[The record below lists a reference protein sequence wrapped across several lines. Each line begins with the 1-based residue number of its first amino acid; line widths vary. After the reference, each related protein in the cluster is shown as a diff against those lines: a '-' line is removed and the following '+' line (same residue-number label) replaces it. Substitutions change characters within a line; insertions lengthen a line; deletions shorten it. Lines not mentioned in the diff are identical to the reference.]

1 MIDNAKWNIYKLRR
15 HTKQKI
21 KISLNAKEEKL
32 ILEALNEKRSNQIK
46 ENRPIEP
53 VNDLIFK
60 LIKKDYILKG

>member
-1 MIDNAKWNIYKLRR
+1 MK
-15 HTKQKI
+15 KI

-60 LIKKDYILKG
+60 LIKKGYILKG

>member
-1 MIDNAKWNIYKLRR
+1 MK
-15 HTKQKI
+15 KI
-21 KISLNAKEEKL
+21 KISLNTKEEKL

-60 LIKKDYILKG
+60 LIKKRLHIKRLIYISFFCLT

>member
-1 MIDNAKWNIYKLRR
+1 MK
-15 HTKQKI
+15 KI

-60 LIKKDYILKG
+60 LIKKSSESIIKAQVLPCAFLNGT

>member
-1 MIDNAKWNIYKLRR
+1 MK
-15 HTKQKI
+15 KI
-21 KISLNAKEEKL
+21 KISLNTKEEKL

-46 ENRPIEP
+46 ENRTIEP